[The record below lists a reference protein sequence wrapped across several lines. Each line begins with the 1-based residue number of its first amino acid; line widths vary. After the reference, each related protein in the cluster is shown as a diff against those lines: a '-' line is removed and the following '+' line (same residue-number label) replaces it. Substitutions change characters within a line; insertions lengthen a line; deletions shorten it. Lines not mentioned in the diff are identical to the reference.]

1 MCLWGGIM
9 GFAIAFDTLAYSQE
23 LQAAGVPAQQAE
35 AMARAQSKALEK
47 MVESQEIA
55 TKSDLLQVKQE
66 LIKWVLGVAASQT
79 AIILAVIALL
89 HKG

>member
-1 MCLWGGIM
+1 
-9 GFAIAFDTLAYSQE
+9 
-23 LQAAGVPAQQAE
+23 
-35 AMARAQSKALEK
+35 

-55 TKSDLLQVKQE
+55 TKNDLLQFKQE